1 MQGTTMPVHLIIH
14 QVLGSGF
21 NLKDTEALTESGKE
35 VEEKKKAEKENA
47 QIAKEEVKWKD
58 PVTSGLQ
65 GQGDVA
71 VSSSFGSN
79 LFDITVGLPL
89 PWLLFTIINQV
100 SSVRVSS
107 IGIAWD
113 CVTILL
119 MLFMVI
125 ASIAGFKWKMS

>member
-1 MQGTTMPVHLIIH
+1 MGAAGCSVPDLV
-14 QVLGSGF
+14 
-21 NLKDTEALTESGKE
+21 
-35 VEEKKKAEKENA
+35 
-47 QIAKEEVKWKD
+47 IACIVARA
-58 PVTSGLQ
+58 
-65 GQGDVA
+65 GQGDGA

-79 LFDITVGLPL
+79 LVDITVGLPL

-125 ASIAGFKWKMS
+125 ASIAGFKWKMSKSMGLLMMALYVVFIVVSICL